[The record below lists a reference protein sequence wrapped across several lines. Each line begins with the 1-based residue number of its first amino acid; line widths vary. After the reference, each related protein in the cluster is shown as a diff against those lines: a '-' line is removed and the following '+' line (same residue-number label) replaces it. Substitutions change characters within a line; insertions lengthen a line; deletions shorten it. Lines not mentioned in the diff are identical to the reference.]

1 MIDTQ
6 DVNWKTHFLP
16 DGYTTHEPVAITSVE
31 GFIWEKLK
39 FEKSNLTNLVH
50 LQVLLHI
57 CKNPRTKDS
66 KRYKVRSQNHKAIQR
81 LDNLIFKIMESM
93 SPQHWLISKSNI
105 LHIQVCIGFLW
116 LHIYVQRQLDH
127 TTSENRSHWEVIE
140 GQLEV
145 LRS

>member
-1 MIDTQ
+1 MLLLVRNAIHQHLLSPTLHSYGRTQTLSNWTPISQTPLVWVKVMIDTQ

-39 FEKSNLTNLVH
+39 FEKSNLTKLVH

-66 KRYKVRSQNHKAIQR
+66 KRYKVRSQHHKAIQR

-93 SPQHWLISKSNI
+93 SPQH
-105 LHIQVCIGFLW
+105 
-116 LHIYVQRQLDH
+116 
-127 TTSENRSHWEVIE
+127 
-140 GQLEV
+140 
-145 LRS
+145 